1 MPLHLTSTTAHW
13 FLGAYAHY
21 LFAGCF
27 FRLIF
32 SFFVFIPSKA
42 SERVCMF
49 TVAVRYV
56 YFILP
61 VFLYNVLKYHSK
73 TGSMPIWYFS
83 FLKKLYTYILLL
95 SAKSF
100 LLVLLFFHIRKYS
113 ALSLI
118 INWLVFFDDFYLYAH
133 FNVKINACHILL
145 VFFRFNSKV
154 V

>member
-61 VFLYNVLKYHSK
+61 VFLYNVLNCHSK
-73 TGSMPIWYFS
+73 TGSMPIRYF
-83 FLKKLYTYILLL
+83 FILKEIVRLHFIIVRKVVFFGP
-95 SAKSF
+95 S
-100 LLVLLFFHIRKYS
+100 FFHIRKYS

-118 INWLVFFDDFYLYAH
+118 INWLVFFRWFLFVCAFQRQD
-133 FNVKINACHILL
+133 
-145 VFFRFNSKV
+145 
-154 V
+154 